1 MRKVLFF
8 WNKMKRNL
16 YFVRMIGEKMR
27 LLLFVWFQ
35 EILNSSQNR
44 RENLRC
50 FMRRCYFLRFVHF
63 GSRKLGEF

>member
-1 MRKVLFF
+1 MRRVLVF

-16 YFVRMIGEKMR
+16 YFVRMIGEKMH
-27 LLLFVWFQ
+27 LLLLVWFQ

-50 FMRRCYFLRFVHF
+50 FMR
-63 GSRKLGEF
+63 

>member
-1 MRKVLFF
+1 MRKVLVF

-16 YFVRMIGEKMR
+16 YFVRMIGEKMH
-27 LLLFVWFQ
+27 LLLLVWFQ

-50 FMRRCYFLRFVHF
+50 FMRQCYFFRFVHF